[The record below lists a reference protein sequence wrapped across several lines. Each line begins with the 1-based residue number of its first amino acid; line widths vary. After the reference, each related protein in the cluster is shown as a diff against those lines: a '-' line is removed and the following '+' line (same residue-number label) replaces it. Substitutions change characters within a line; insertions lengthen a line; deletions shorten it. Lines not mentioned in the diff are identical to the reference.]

1 MLRGLNDTTPEA
13 ERAHLELLRNA
24 PPGRRLGLA
33 LSLSRTLMTLSRQRL
48 AKALPDASPQ
58 EIGLHFVAA
67 LYGRALAEEVRAHLA
82 AQSP

>member
-1 MLRGLNDTTPEA
+1 
-13 ERAHLELLRNA
+13 
-24 PPGRRLGLA
+24 
-33 LSLSRTLMTLSRQRL
+33 MTLSRQRL